1 MPPTPWVGED
11 PWQALRRLTAARI
24 ALGHAGASLPT
35 AAHLAFQLDHARA
48 RDAVHHRL
56 DVDAL
61 VQALAPAGL
70 SVLRAR
76 SVAAD
81 RQEYLQRP
89 DRGRCLDAASRQAL
103 ADGVGGCDA
112 AFVVADGLSA
122 LAVERHAPP
131 LLARVAERLRRE
143 GWRLGPAVV
152 VEQGRVAVG
161 DEVGEALGAAMV
173 AVLIGER
180 PGLSSPDS
188 LGVYLTYAPRP
199 GRTDAERN
207 CISNVR
213 PQGLP
218 YEVASHRL
226 TWLMSQARTRR
237 LSGVELKEEAPALE
251 DAAPG
256 QGLVAG

>member
-1 MPPTPWVGED
+1 M
-11 PWQALRRLTAARI
+11 TAAPDVI
-24 ALGHAGASLPT
+24 KGALEGAKAPCLTSSFQAECVVLT
-35 AAHLAFQLDHARA
+35 HL
-48 RDAVHHRL
+48 
-56 DVDAL
+56 
-61 VQALAPAGL
+61 
-70 SVLRAR
+70 
-76 SVAAD
+76 
-81 RQEYLQRP
+81 
-89 DRGRCLDAASRQAL
+89 
-103 ADGVGGCDA
+103 
-112 AFVVADGLSA
+112 
-122 LAVERHAPP
+122 
-131 LLARVAERLRRE
+131 
-143 GWRLGPAVV
+143 
-152 VEQGRVAVG
+152 
-161 DEVGEALGAAMV
+161 
-173 AVLIGER
+173 LIGER